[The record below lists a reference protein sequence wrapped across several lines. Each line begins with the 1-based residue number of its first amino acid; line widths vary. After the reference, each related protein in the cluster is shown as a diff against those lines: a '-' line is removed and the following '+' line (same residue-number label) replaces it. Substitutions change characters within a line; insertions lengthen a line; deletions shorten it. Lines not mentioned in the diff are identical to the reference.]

1 MARRLLSVLCCGLV
15 AMNLAACGAKSP
27 QNILDEG
34 MSQFGNGKS
43 EENYYFKNSGVLL
56 DELIDKYSGSY
67 YQPTGTP
74 MTDDQHDDAKKAQ
87 GETNPTPDPSDPSA
101 NPGTTL
107 PSNNDGIPEVSNMT
121 ELMRVFHDAY
131 AKAMPALQSLF

>member
-43 EENYYFKNSGVLL
+43 DNQCTVLFVR
-56 DELIDKYSGSY
+56 
-67 YQPTGTP
+67 
-74 MTDDQHDDAKKAQ
+74 KA
-87 GETNPTPDPSDPSA
+87 EITA
-101 NPGTTL
+101 
-107 PSNNDGIPEVSNMT
+107 
-121 ELMRVFHDAY
+121 
-131 AKAMPALQSLF
+131 